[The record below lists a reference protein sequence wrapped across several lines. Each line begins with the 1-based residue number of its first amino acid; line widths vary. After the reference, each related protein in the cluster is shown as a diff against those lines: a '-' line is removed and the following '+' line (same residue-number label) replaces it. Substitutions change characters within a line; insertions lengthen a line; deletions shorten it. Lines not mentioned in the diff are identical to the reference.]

1 MESREQSR
9 LRENM
14 NYLNLIRY
22 KNLLII
28 ILIQVL
34 IRYALFIPLGA
45 DLTLSHFEFALLVL
59 ATVFI
64 AAAGNIINDI
74 YDVEIDKINKPKKVI
89 VGKYISE
96 GIAYNLFIAFNI
108 IGVGLGFYLAKQI
121 EEDVF
126 FGFFIVTSALLYLY
140 ASFLKSMIL
149 IGNIIISLLV
159 AFSLVIVGLFDLFPA
174 INFMNQDYQSFVFGI
189 LLTYAFFAFYIN
201 LMREIV
207 KDIEDIDGDINGE
220 LNTLPI
226 AIGRKRTSY
235 IIFGMGVLSLF
246 GIIFYIYTN
255 LYSYTIAVAYFLL
268 LVLAPLG
275 YFCIKIWD
283 AKSKNDYSFL
293 SNLLKITM
301 LLGMG
306 SLLLY
311 TFVIQ

>member
-1 MESREQSR
+1 
-9 LRENM
+9 M

-45 DLTLSHFEFALLVL
+45 DLTLSHFEFSLLVL
-59 ATVFI
+59 ATIFI
-64 AAAGNIINDI
+64 AAAGNVINDI
-74 YDVEIDKINKPKKVI
+74 YDVEIDEINKPEKVI
-89 VGKYISE
+89 VGKSISE
-96 GIAYNLFIAFNI
+96 KTAYNLFVIFNI
-108 IGVGLGFYLAKQI
+108 MGVGLGFYLTKQI
-121 EEDVF
+121 EEDAF

-140 ASFLKSMIL
+140 ATFLKSML
-149 IGNIIISLLV
+149 LVGNIIVSLLV
-159 AFSLVIVGLFDLFPA
+159 AFSLIIVGVFDLFPSITF
-174 INFMNQDYQSFVFGI
+174 INQEFQSFVFGI
-189 LLTYAFFAFYIN
+189 VLNYALFAFHIN

-207 KDIEDIDGDINGE
+207 KDIEDIDGDKKGE

-226 AIGRKRTSY
+226 VIGRKRASY
-235 IIFGMGVLSLF
+235 IVFGMGILSLF

-255 LYSYTIAVAYFLL
+255 LYNYTIAVIYFLSL
-268 LVLAPLG
+268 ILAPLG

-283 AKSKNDYSFL
+283 VKSKSDYSFL
-293 SNLLKITM
+293 SKILKIIM
-301 LLGMG
+301 LLGIG